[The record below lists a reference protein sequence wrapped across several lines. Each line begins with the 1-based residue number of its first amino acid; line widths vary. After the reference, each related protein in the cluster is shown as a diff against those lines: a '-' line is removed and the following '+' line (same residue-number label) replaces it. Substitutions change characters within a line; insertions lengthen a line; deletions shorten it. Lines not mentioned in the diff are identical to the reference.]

1 MRPFGGRI
9 DISGIAICALLL
21 AGCGG
26 TRGASASPTA
36 TDRCAQANEAIRTES
51 LGYNIT
57 PSPED
62 TAQKQENKRI
72 LHALALI
79 ITDNEECFAPDIVA
93 QARES
98 LKKAK

>member
-1 MRPFGGRI
+1 MGPFGGLSVN
-9 DISGIAICALLL
+9 SGIAICAVLLS
-21 AGCGG
+21 GCGG
-26 TRGASASPTA
+26 TGGASASPA
-36 TDRCAQANEAIRTES
+36 VTDRCARANEAIRTES
-51 LGYNIT
+51 LGFNIT

-98 LKKAK
+98 LKKAQ